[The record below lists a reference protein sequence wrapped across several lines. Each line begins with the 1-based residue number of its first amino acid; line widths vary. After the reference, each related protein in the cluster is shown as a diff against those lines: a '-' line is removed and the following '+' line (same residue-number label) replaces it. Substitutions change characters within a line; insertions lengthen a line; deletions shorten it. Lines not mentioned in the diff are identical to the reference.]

1 MMSGF
6 STWDVIRNLLLSVPW
21 TLSLSAIAFAGGTVI
36 GLILLVLRIM
46 RPNSLGR
53 AIGWYV
59 QLFQGTPL
67 LMQLFLTYFG
77 LALVGVN
84 TSPLLAATLCLSL
97 YAGAF
102 LTETWHGCVISIPK
116 GQWEASSSLALNL
129 HEQLRYVIFPQAIRL
144 SVPPTVGLLVQ
155 ILKNTSLASVIG
167 FVELTRTGQI
177 LTNVTYDP
185 FFVYGVVALLY
196 FALCFPC
203 SMWGHSLE
211 RKYAVKL

>member
-1 MMSGF
+1 MSSF

-21 TLSLSAIAFAGGTVI
+21 TLFLSAIAFFGGTVL

-46 RPNSLGR
+46 RPNSVGP
-53 AIGWYV
+53 IIVWYV

-77 LALVGVN
+77 LALFGIN
-84 TSPLLAATLCLSL
+84 TSPLLAATLCLSF
-97 YAGAF
+97 YASAF
-102 LTETWHGCVISIPK
+102 LTETWHGCVMSIPK

-129 HEQLRYVIFPQAIRL
+129 QEQLRYVIFPQAIRI

-155 ILKNTSLASVIG
+155 IIKNTSLASVIG

-177 LTNVTYDP
+177 ITNVTYDP

-203 SMWGHSLE
+203 SIWGRSLE
-211 RKYAVKL
+211 RKFNVKH

>member
-129 HEQLRYVIFPQAIRL
+129 REQLRYVIFPQAIRL

>member
-1 MMSGF
+1 MSSF
-6 STWDVIRNLLLSVPW
+6 STWDVLRNLLLSIPW
-21 TLSLSAIAFAGGTVI
+21 TLLLSAIAFIGGTVL
-36 GLILLVLRIM
+36 GLSLLVLRIM

-53 AIGWYV
+53 GITWYV
-59 QLFQGTPL
+59 QIFQGTPL

-77 LALVGVN
+77 LALLGVD
-84 TSPLLAATLCLSL
+84 TSPLLAATVCLSL

-129 HEQLRYVIFPQAIRL
+129 REQLRYVILPQAIRI

-155 ILKNTSLASVIG
+155 IIKNTSLASVIG

-177 LTNVTYDP
+177 ITNVTYDP
-185 FFVYGVVALLY
+185 FMVYGFVALLY

-203 SMWGHSLE
+203 SLWGRSLE
-211 RKYAVKL
+211 RKFAVKL

>member
-1 MMSGF
+1 MGSF

-21 TLSLSAIAFAGGTVI
+21 TLFLSAIAFFGGTVL

-46 RPNSLGR
+46 RPNSVGR
-53 AIGWYV
+53 IIVWYV

-77 LALVGVN
+77 LALFGIN
-84 TSPLLAATLCLSL
+84 TSPLLAATLCLSF
-97 YAGAF
+97 YASAF
-102 LTETWHGCVISIPK
+102 LTETWHGCVMSIPK

-129 HEQLRYVIFPQAIRL
+129 QEQLRYVIFPQAIRI

-155 ILKNTSLASVIG
+155 IIKNTSLASVIG

-177 LTNVTYDP
+177 ITNVTYDP

-203 SMWGHSLE
+203 SIWGSSLE
-211 RKYAVKL
+211 RKFNVKH

>member
-1 MMSGF
+1 MSSF

-21 TLSLSAIAFAGGTVI
+21 TLLLSAIAFIGGTI
-36 GLILLVLRIM
+36 LGLVLLVLRIM
-46 RPNSLGR
+46 RPHTLGR
-53 AIGWYV
+53 VITWYV

-77 LALVGVN
+77 LALFGIN

-102 LTETWHGCVISIPK
+102 LTETWHGCVVSIPK

-129 HEQLRYVIFPQAIRL
+129 REQLRYVIFPQAIRL

-155 ILKNTSLASVIG
+155 IIKNTSLASVIG

-177 LTNVTYDP
+177 ITNVTYDP

-203 SMWGHSLE
+203 SLWGHSLE
-211 RKYAVKL
+211 RKFAVKL